1 MFLKRNNF
9 VSRNTEVRLGDVDAS
24 LGRGALHP
32 WRSKRNMATAAIGSI
47 LGGDLDG
54 NIPGLEDGDSWR
66 TL

>member
-1 MFLKRNNF
+1 
-9 VSRNTEVRLGDVDAS
+9 
-24 LGRGALHP
+24 
-32 WRSKRNMATAAIGSI
+32 MATAAIGSI